1 MKKIIKELERFYC
14 KLTDYFFLTE
24 NFHKY
29 QIKHSK
35 IYSNNYI
42 LNENQFSFVH
52 PPKSAGTSIS
62 TFLYENNIDIYYSA
76 HNLVSINCDPKKFK
90 YITVIRDPIK
100 RVKSFYE
107 MQLNNKKLSFHNH
120 AKKGLN
126 YFVSKVKINQNCFCK
141 FLIGDLNCDIDEEKF
156 EKAKDNLKNFFFI
169 INFDNLEKDVEVLK
183 SKLNIKES
191 MKHIGKNKKERK
203 NYSDNEN
210 NDIVINNTYDIK
222 LWDYFQKNIRNL
234 A

>member
-14 KLTDYFFLTE
+14 RLTDYFFLTE

-76 HNLVSINCDPKKFK
+76 HNLVSINCDPK
-90 YITVIRDPIK
+90 
-100 RVKSFYE
+100 
-107 MQLNNKKLSFHNH
+107 
-120 AKKGLN
+120 
-126 YFVSKVKINQNCFCK
+126 
-141 FLIGDLNCDIDEEKF
+141 
-156 EKAKDNLKNFFFI
+156 NL
-169 INFDNLEKDVEVLK
+169 DTLL
-183 SKLNIKES
+183 
-191 MKHIGKNKKERK
+191 
-203 NYSDNEN
+203 
-210 NDIVINNTYDIK
+210 
-222 LWDYFQKNIRNL
+222 
-234 A
+234 

>member
-1 MKKIIKELERFYC
+1 MI
-14 KLTDYFFLTE
+14 
-24 NFHKY
+24 
-29 QIKHSK
+29 Q
-35 IYSNNYI
+35 
-42 LNENQFSFVH
+42 
-52 PPKSAGTSIS
+52 
-62 TFLYENNIDIYYSA
+62 
-76 HNLVSINCDPKKFK
+76 KKFK
-90 YITVIRDPIK
+90 YITVIRDPVK
-100 RVKSFYE
+100 RIKSFYE

-156 EKAKDNLKNFFFI
+156 ERAKDNLKNFFFI
-169 INFDNLEKDVEVLK
+169 INFDNLEKDIEVLK

-222 LWDYFQKNIRNL
+222 LWDYFKKNIKNL
-234 A
+234 LIHSVGQKSLLFTRKFEKKVSFGLIIILSLELDSQHPTN